1 MLASGGVDIHNVL
14 NEAQSLIWLGQSLQ
28 TQETR
33 EYDLL
38 LCNGCR
44 TGDLDMVKEAIKHG
58 ADPRVQFRLV
68 LGEITPIFLCASKGY
83 WKIAEFLIEENDQIL
98 HDTMGFDGTTC
109 LHHAASNNQPQMCEL
124 LINKGCLVDRQ
135 DELGRTALMDA
146 AEIGSVNV
154 ITVLSENKAN
164 LDEEDKEGH
173 TAVSYAL
180 DFISKDADKFFD
192 AAHCLIEK
200 GANPD
205 YAGKFTNRTLLHY
218 CAAQGEL
225 EFTKKLVEQYNANP
239 LQVDDGGKLPIDYAR
254 ENQHDDVVEY
264 FKSRMPDQQSCQ
276 CSIM

>member
-1 MLASGGVDIHNVL
+1 MLSSGVDLHKVL
-14 NEAQSLIWLGQSLQ
+14 NEAQSLIWLSKSVQ
-28 TQETR
+28 TLETR
-33 EYDLL
+33 EYDRL

-83 WKIAEFLIEENDQIL
+83 WKIAEFLIQENEEIL

-109 LHHAASNNQPQMCEL
+109 LHHAASNNQPGMCEL
-124 LINKGCLVDRQ
+124 LIKHGCLVDRQ
-135 DELGRTALMDA
+135 DKLGRTALMDA
-146 AEIGSVNV
+146 AEIGSVKV
-154 ITVLSENKAN
+154 ISVLSENKAN

-180 DFISKDADKFFD
+180 DFISKDAGKFFD

-205 YAGKFTNRTLLHY
+205 YAGKFTNRTLLHH